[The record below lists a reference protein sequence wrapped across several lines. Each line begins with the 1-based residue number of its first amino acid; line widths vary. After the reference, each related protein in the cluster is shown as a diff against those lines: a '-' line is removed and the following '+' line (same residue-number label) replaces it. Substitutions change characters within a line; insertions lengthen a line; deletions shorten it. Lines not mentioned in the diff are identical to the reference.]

1 MNRHFL
7 RLYLSLAAAMLAAGL
22 SVYLVQ
28 RVLAPPQPVDAAV
41 LADAESAVRDAFAH
55 GDAEAARR
63 SVADRYRVRVDLLP
77 PDAPPLRP
85 PHPPNLMDRIWSPP
99 VDRLV
104 TLDDG
109 RRVRVIWDR
118 PPPHLGPAAVALVVL
133 LAASGALVWWLV
145 GLDRA
150 LRELI
155 AGAERF
161 GDHDLSARVAEDTG
175 KPTHELAV
183 AFNAMAERVDH
194 MVKAQQE
201 LLTGVSHELRTPLM
215 RLRFAVELLPEL
227 DDPAERERR
236 AADIQGDIQELDTLI
251 GEILTFAKV
260 RGSATVD
267 ATTWDVDTLLAEVAE
282 ETRRLAPE
290 RPVDWVPSGL
300 ALTADRRL
308 VLRAVRNLA
317 TNAVRHGRG
326 VITLAAASVG
336 EDQIEVVVRDQG
348 PGIPASD
355 RTRVREPFV
364 RLDPSRAD
372 GGLGLGLALVEQIAA
387 LHHGSLEI
395 DDAPGGGARL
405 ALVLPAG
412 EAAFG

>member
-7 RLYLSLAAAMLAAGL
+7 RLYLSLAAAMVAAGL
-22 SVYLVQ
+22 SVFLVQ
-28 RVLAPPQPVDAAV
+28 SVLAPPKPVDAAV
-41 LADAESAVRDAFAH
+41 LADAEAAVRDAFTR
-55 GDAEAARR
+55 GDAQAAMR
-63 SVADRYRVRVDLLP
+63 SVADRYRVRVDVLP
-77 PDAPPLRP
+77 EDAPPLRP
-85 PHPPNLMDRIWSPP
+85 PHPPNLMDRIWAPP

-118 PPPHLGPAAVALVVL
+118 PPPHLGPPVLALAAL

-145 GLDRA
+145 GLDRS

-161 GDHDLSARVAEDTG
+161 GDHDLSARVSEDPR

-215 RLRFAVELLPEL
+215 RLRFAVEMLPDL

-267 ATTWDVDTLLAEVAE
+267 ATTWDVDALLAEVVE

-300 ALTADRRL
+300 VLTADRRL

-387 LHHGSLEI
+387 LHHGSLEV